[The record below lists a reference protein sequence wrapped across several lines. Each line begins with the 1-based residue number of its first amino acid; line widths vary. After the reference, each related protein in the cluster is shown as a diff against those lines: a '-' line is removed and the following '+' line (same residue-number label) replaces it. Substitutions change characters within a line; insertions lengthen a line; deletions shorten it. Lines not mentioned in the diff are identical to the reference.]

1 MSSVDGGVADSSTDA
16 GDEQRIDD
24 RDLFEQSFCVP
35 ASEVGQ
41 RGVAWGDPCCS
52 DDVGLEEVHQPDGCN
67 WCSCVAAPTG
77 SDLEPQWEC
86 TATICTDDADAGTP
100 GQDVTSP
107 DTGPG
112 PDTSAPPVCPPEG
125 SEILADP
132 PPEMIPEGTC
142 EPQPEPALPEITV
155 GTVTGTEVLSE
166 FVYHVPANPKGLLVI
181 FHGGAG
187 SKEDAYQRVEAGLLF
202 QDAVAAGY
210 AIAAL
215 DSVAH
220 INPIEGEKKKW
231 SEVEDPCSPDIRN
244 VVAMVTQLKDPE
256 QLGLVPK
263 NAPLYALGVS
273 NGGSMVSRTSQ
284 HIDFAA
290 VATYITNAQQFH
302 DVGATIPPVF
312 IVAGEQDSTV
322 GTTGPCLLY
331 GSALAQGIDAE
342 LKLNVVQ
349 AVTPGLFTRI
359 DGVSCELSIGI
370 LEGFRSAGVVDDQ
383 DLVVANPDDTNSWRP
398 HLVSAADPYELQVRD
413 LLMERYAEHSM
424 TSDFRAE
431 TLAFFDAHVSTSTP
445 SDLPTCE

>member
-1 MSSVDGGVADSSTDA
+1 MKQILALATLVCALGALSACSDDTGGATDTGGTTHGDVTEDA
-16 GDEQRIDD
+16 GPATDGADEQPIDG
-24 RDLFEQSFCVP
+24 RDLFEQSSCVP

-41 RGVAWGDPCCS
+41 RGVTWGDPCCPE
-52 DDVGLEEVHQPDGCN
+52 DIGLEEVYQPDGCN
-67 WCSCVAAPTG
+67 WCTCVAAPAG
-77 SDLEPQWEC
+77 SDLDPQWEC
-86 TATICTDDADAGTP
+86 TATICTHDVDAGTP

-107 DTGPG
+107 DPG

-132 PPEMIPEGTC
+132 PPETIPEGTC
-142 EPQPEPALPEITV
+142 EPQPVPALPEITV
-155 GTVTGTEVLSE
+155 DTVTGTEVPSE

-181 FHGGAG
+181 FHGGGG
-187 SKEDAYQRVEAGLLF
+187 SKEDAYQRVEAGVLF
-202 QDAVAAGY
+202 QEAIAAGY

-231 SEVEDPCSPDIRN
+231 NELEDPCNPDIQN

-302 DVGATIPPVF
+302 DEGASIPPVF

-342 LKLNVVQ
+342 LKQSIKECTKVPR
-349 AVTPGLFTRI
+349 PGLRP
-359 DGVSCELSIGI
+359 
-370 LEGFRSAGVVDDQ
+370 RSPPAPP
-383 DLVVANPDDTNSWRP
+383 APP
-398 HLVSAADPYELQVRD
+398 P
-413 LLMERYAEHSM
+413 
-424 TSDFRAE
+424 
-431 TLAFFDAHVSTSTP
+431 P
-445 SDLPTCE
+445 